1 MNSTQLLSD
10 PDQLPG
16 NELFKEIL
24 NKQLYQTYLQIENI
38 ISTLGLKTEWRYYH
52 DGKAWLYKIT
62 FKKTTIA
69 WLSFWNECIKISFYF
84 TEKTRE
90 GVMQLDIGND
100 IKSAFAR
107 AKTIGKLIPI
117 ILELEQP
124 EQIQNFTRIAAYKMN
139 LK

>member
-1 MNSTQLLSD
+1 
-10 PDQLPG
+10 
-16 NELFKEIL
+16 
-24 NKQLYQTYLQIENI
+24 
-38 ISTLGLKTEWRYYH
+38 
-52 DGKAWLYKIT
+52 
-62 FKKTTIA
+62 
-69 WLSFWNECIKISFYF
+69 
-84 TEKTRE
+84 
-90 GVMQLDIGND
+90 MQLDIGND